1 MNQRR
6 LAAAVPALAAA
17 LLAAAPLAAAPRP
30 VALEPNVHFLDAKGQ
45 IVRGQRC
52 ATPPLSAAER
62 REVAAVLSLLG
73 KARPGGGTVEIPVAF
88 HVVYGERRGVQQGN
102 VSDAMIEAQ
111 IAVLDEAFAPHGYS
125 FTLASVDRTLDNRW
139 FGGCWGRG
147 PEAAMKT
154 ALAVDVRNT
163 LNIYT
168 CEPKAGILG
177 YAYLP
182 SALPEDDV
190 LHGVVLLHS
199 TLPGGSAAPYNLGDT
214 GTHEVGHYLG
224 LEHTFQGGCN
234 EPGDF
239 VADTPAEASAAF
251 GCPVGRDTCAAAGL
265 DPIENFMDYT
275 DDACMFQFTAGQK
288 AFMDQMLTA
297 YKPGLLD

>member
-1 MNQRR
+1 MRQRST
-6 LAAAVPALAAA
+6 AAAA
-17 LLAAAPLAAAPRP
+17 LTLLLAAPLAAAPRP
-30 VALEPNVHFLDAKGQ
+30 VPLEPNVHFLDAKGQ
-45 IVRGQRC
+45 VVRGQRC

-62 REVAAVLSLLG
+62 REVGEVLRLLG
-73 KARPGGGTVEIPVAF
+73 GAKARPGGGTVVIPVAF
-88 HVVYGERRGVQQGN
+88 HVIYGERRGVQEGN
-102 VSDAMIEAQ
+102 VPDTMIQAQ
-111 IAVLDEAFAPHGYS
+111 MDVLDEAFAPHGYS

-147 PEAAMKT
+147 AESAMKE

-168 CEPKAGILG
+168 CAPKAGILG

-182 SALPEDDV
+182 SALPEDHP

-199 TLPGGSAAPYNLGDT
+199 TLPGGTAAPYNLGDT

-224 LEHTFQGGCN
+224 LEHTFEGGCQ

-239 VADTPAEASAAF
+239 VADTPAEASPAS
-251 GCPVGRDTCAAAGL
+251 GCPVGRDTCVAPGL

-275 DDACMFQFTAGQK
+275 DDACIIQFTPGQK
-288 AFMDQMLTA
+288 AFMDQMVAA

>member
-1 MNQRR
+1 MRQRST
-6 LAAAVPALAAA
+6 AAAA
-17 LLAAAPLAAAPRP
+17 LTLLLAAPLAAAPRP
-30 VALEPNVHFLDAKGQ
+30 VPLEPNVHFLDAKGQ
-45 IVRGQRC
+45 VVRGQRC

-62 REVAAVLSLLG
+62 REVGEVLRLLG
-73 KARPGGGTVEIPVAF
+73 GAKARPGGGTVVIPVAF
-88 HVVYGERRGVQQGN
+88 HVIYGERRGVQEGN
-102 VSDAMIEAQ
+102 VPDTMIQAQ
-111 IAVLDEAFAPHGYS
+111 MDVLDEAFAPHGYS

-147 PEAAMKT
+147 AESAMKE
-154 ALAVDVRNT
+154 ALAVDVPKK

-168 CEPKAGILG
+168 CAPKAGILG

-182 SALPEDDV
+182 SALPEDHP

-199 TLPGGSAAPYNLGDT
+199 TLPGGTAAPYNLGDT

-224 LEHTFQGGCN
+224 LEHTFEGGCQ

-239 VADTPAEASAAF
+239 VADTPAEASPAS
-251 GCPVGRDTCAAAGL
+251 GCPVGRDTCVAPGL

-275 DDACMFQFTAGQK
+275 DDACIIQFTPGQK
-288 AFMDQMLTA
+288 AFMDQMVAA

>member
-1 MNQRR
+1 MRQRST
-6 LAAAVPALAAA
+6 AAAA
-17 LLAAAPLAAAPRP
+17 LTLLLAAPLAAAPRP

-45 IVRGQRC
+45 VVRGQRC

-62 REVAAVLSLLG
+62 REVGEVLRLLG
-73 KARPGGGTVEIPVAF
+73 GAKARPGGGTVVIPVAF
-88 HVVYGERRGVQQGN
+88 HVIYGERRGVQEGN
-102 VSDAMIEAQ
+102 VPDTMIQAQ
-111 IAVLDEAFAPHGYS
+111 MDVLEEAFAPHGYS

-147 PEAAMKT
+147 AESAMKE
-154 ALAVDVRNT
+154 ALAVDVPNT

-168 CEPKAGILG
+168 CAPKAGILG

-182 SALPEDDV
+182 SALPEDHP

-199 TLPGGSAAPYNLGDT
+199 TLPGGTAAPYNLGDT
-214 GTHEVGHYLG
+214 ATHEVGHYLG
-224 LEHTFQGGCN
+224 LEHTFEGGCQ

-239 VADTPAEASAAF
+239 VADTPAEASPAS
-251 GCPVGRDTCAAAGL
+251 GCPVGRDTCVAPGL

-275 DDACMFQFTAGQK
+275 DDACIIQFTPGQK
-288 AFMDQMLTA
+288 AFMDQMVAA

>member
-1 MNQRR
+1 MTQRS
-6 LAAAVPALAAA
+6 AAVAA
-17 LLAAAPLAAAPRP
+17 LTLLLAAPLAAAPRP
-30 VALEPNVHFLDAKGQ
+30 AALEPNVHFLGADGQ

-52 ATPPLSAAER
+52 ATPPLTAAQR
-62 REVAAVLSLLG
+62 REVGEVLRLLG
-73 KARPGGGTVEIPVAF
+73 RAKARPGGGNVVIPVAF
-88 HVVYGERRGVQQGN
+88 HVIYSERRGLQEGN
-102 VSDAMIEAQ
+102 VPDAMIQAQ
-111 IAVLDEAFAPHGYS
+111 MDVLDDAFAPHGYS

-139 FGGCWGRG
+139 YGGCWGRG
-147 PEAAMKT
+147 PESAMKE
-154 ALAVDVRNT
+154 ALAVDVPNT

-168 CEPKAGILG
+168 CSPKAGILG

-182 SALPEDDV
+182 SSLPEDHP

-199 TLPGGSAAPYNLGDT
+199 TLPGGTAAPYNLGDT
-214 GTHEVGHYLG
+214 ATHEVGHYLG
-224 LEHTFQGGCN
+224 LEHTFEGGCL

-239 VADTPAEASAAF
+239 VADTPAEASPAS

-275 DDACMFQFTAGQK
+275 DDACIIQFTSGQK
-288 AFMDQMLTA
+288 AFMDQMVAA

>member
-1 MNQRR
+1 MTQRR
-6 LAAAVPALAAA
+6 LAAAAVS
-17 LLAAAPLAAAPRP
+17 LLLAAPLAAAPRP
-30 VALEPNVHFLDAKGQ
+30 ATLEPNVHFLDAKGQ

-52 ATPPLSAAER
+52 ATPPLTAAQR
-62 REVAAVLSLLG
+62 REVQAVLGLLG
-73 KARPGGGTVEIPVAF
+73 RTKARPGGNVVIPVAF
-88 HVVYGERRGVQQGN
+88 HVIYGERRGVQEGN

-111 IAVLDEAFAPHGYS
+111 IAVLNDAFRSHGYE

-147 PEAAMKT
+147 PESAMKE
-154 ALAVDVRNT
+154 ALAIDVRNT

-182 SALPEDDV
+182 SSLPEENH

-199 TLPGGSAAPYNLGDT
+199 SLPGGSAAPYNLGDT

-224 LEHTFQGGCN
+224 LEHTFEGGCN

-239 VADTPAEASAAF
+239 VADTPAEASAAI

-288 AFMDQMLTA
+288 SFMDQMVAA